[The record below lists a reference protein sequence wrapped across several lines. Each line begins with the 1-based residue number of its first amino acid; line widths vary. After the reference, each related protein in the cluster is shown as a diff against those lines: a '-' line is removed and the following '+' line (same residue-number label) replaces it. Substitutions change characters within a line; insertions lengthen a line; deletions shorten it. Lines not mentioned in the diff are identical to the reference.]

1 MYSSTKYL
9 FKMKPVVLLLSILFM
24 NFDVLQTPKPL
35 LPRLRKYVESIEKEL
50 DALPEERK
58 ENLRKIAQYIIE
70 KQKKKEKTQIIVI
83 CTHNSRRSH
92 FGQVWLQIAAH
103 YYGLENISTF
113 SGGTEATACNIRT
126 VKALERAG
134 LEIKNTSA
142 KDEKNPKYVAKY
154 AEKASEMW
162 LFSKVYTST
171 ANPQL
176 GFLAILVCNTAD
188 EACPIVKGAEQR
200 IYHGYEDPKK
210 ADDTPQENQV
220 YDERCRQ
227 VAKEMF
233 FVMREVKNS
242 L

>member
-1 MYSSTKYL
+1 
-9 FKMKPVVLLLSILFM
+9 MKI
-24 NFDVLQTPKPL
+24 DVLQTPKPL
-35 LPRLRKYVESIEKEL
+35 LPKLKKYVESVEKEL
-50 DALPEERK
+50 DSVPEERK
-58 ENLRKIAQYIIE
+58 ESLRKVAQYIAE
-70 KQKKKEKTQIIVI
+70 KQKKGEKTEILVI

-92 FGQVWLQIAAH
+92 FGQIWLQVAAH
-103 YYGLENISTF
+103 HYGLKNISAF

-126 VKALERAG
+126 VKALQRAG
-134 LEIKNTSA
+134 LEIKNTSE
-142 KDEKNPKYVAKY
+142 KGEKNPKYVVRY
-154 AEKASEMW
+154 ANDAPEMW

-200 IYHGYEDPKK
+200 VYHGYEDPKK
-210 ADDTPQENQV
+210 ADDTPQEAQV
-220 YDERCRQ
+220 YDERCKQ
-227 VAKEMF
+227 IAKEMF

>member
-1 MYSSTKYL
+1 
-9 FKMKPVVLLLSILFM
+9 M
-24 NFDVLQTPKPL
+24 NFDVLQASKSL
-35 LPRLRKYVESIEKEL
+35 LPKLRKYIEGLEKEL

-58 ENLRKIAQYIIE
+58 ENLHKVAQYIVE
-70 KQKKKEKTQIIVI
+70 KQKKGEKTEIIVI

-92 FGQVWLQIAAH
+92 LGQVWLQIAAH

-113 SGGTEATACNIRT
+113 SGGTEATACNIRI
-126 VKALERAG
+126 VRALQRAG
-134 LEIKNTSA
+134 LEIKNTSE
-142 KDEKNPKYVAKY
+142 KGEKNPKYAARYAKN
-154 AEKASEMW
+154 SPEMW

-210 ADDTPQENQV
+210 ADDTPQEAQT
-220 YDERCRQ
+220 YDERCMQ
-227 VAKEMF
+227 IAKEMF
-233 FVMREVKNS
+233 FVMREVKNN